1 MVQWP
6 DQAIRSS
13 RMLLAHAS
21 SSVADARHRLAADL
35 QRWKVRR
42 STVDD
47 AVLVLSELISNA
59 IKHARPLASGKIAV
73 SWDLG
78 CEVVRIAVTD
88 GGSNTRPTPV
98 HPSASGLG
106 GRGLSIVSSVARE
119 WGVEDTAP
127 GTTVW
132 AVLRLTGYRPPL
144 PRHLRR

>member
-1 MVQWP
+1 MVKWP

-21 SSVADARHRLAADL
+21 
-35 QRWKVRR
+35 

-59 IKHARPLASGKIAV
+59 IKHARPMASGKIAV
-73 SWDLG
+73 SWDVG
-78 CEVVRIAVTD
+78 REVVRIAVTD

-98 HPSASGLG
+98 HSSESALG
-106 GRGLSIVSSVARE
+106 GRGLSIVSAVARE
-119 WGVEDTAP
+119 WGVEDSVP

-132 AVLRLTGYRPPL
+132 AVLRLTGHRAPI
-144 PRHLRR
+144 PRRRNRRMKR